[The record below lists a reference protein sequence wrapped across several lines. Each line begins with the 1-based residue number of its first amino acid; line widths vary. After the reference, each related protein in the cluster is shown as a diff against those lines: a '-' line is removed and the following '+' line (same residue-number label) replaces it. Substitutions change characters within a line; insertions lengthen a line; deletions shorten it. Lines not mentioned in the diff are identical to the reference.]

1 MIKRSIEL
9 VATAFLLLMLASAS
23 VVADQTIYLIRHA
36 EKVADDSKD
45 PALTEVGQERAIA
58 FSAYF
63 AGKELKA
70 VYSSDTVRTRG
81 TAGPTAKANGL
92 DVLLYDPRD
101 LKAIA
106 ATVKELGDT
115 VLIVGHSNT
124 TAVLANIL
132 TGGELP
138 NLEDHH
144 YDRVYVIKLKDDG
157 TGAVRIE
164 HIEPLTP

>member
-1 MIKRSIEL
+1 MMKRSIEL
-9 VATAFLLLMLASAS
+9 VATACLLLMMASAS
-23 VVADQTIYLIRHA
+23 VLADQTIYLIRHA
-36 EKVADDSKD
+36 EKVADGSKD
-45 PALTEVGQERAIA
+45 PALTDVGKVRADTFA
-58 FSAYF
+58 KYF
-63 AGKELKA
+63 KDKGLKA
-70 VYSSDTVRTRG
+70 VFSSDYIRTRD
-81 TAGPTAKANGL
+81 TAAPTARIYGL
-92 DVLLYDPRD
+92 DVLIYDPRD

-106 ATVKELGDT
+106 ATAKKRGDT

-132 TGGELP
+132 SAGDLP

-144 YDRVYVIKLKDDG
+144 YDRIYVIKLKDDG